1 MPFAELDERRVYY
14 EAHGEGDPVLLLAG
28 LGADHLAWGLQT
40 DAFREQHRVIV
51 FDNPGVGR
59 TQGPPGPYT
68 TELFA
73 DAAAGVLRALGIER
87 AHVVGASMGGTIAQQ
102 LALRHP
108 SLVRSLSL
116 HCTWG
121 RADGHLTAIM
131 RSWQRYAREVP
142 LIDLCRQCW
151 LWVFTVWWFN
161 DRPDEVAKLEQ
172 QVLESEWPQ
181 SPAAFCDQAEACIG
195 HDVLDR
201 LGEVEVP
208 TLITV
213 GDRDMLTPPH
223 HTYAIKDRMP
233 QARVRVWQ
241 QMAHAPFW
249 EIADEFNRVQLE
261 FMREH

>member
-1 MPFAELDERRVYY
+1 MPFAELEERRVYY
-14 EAHGEGDPVLLLAG
+14 EVHGEGDPVLLVAG
-28 LGADHLAWGLQT
+28 LGADHQAWELQAT
-40 DAFREQHRVIV
+40 AFRERHRVIV

-59 TQGPPGPYT
+59 TEGPPGPYT

-73 DAAAGVLRALGIER
+73 DTAAGLLRSLGIEA

-102 LALRHP
+102 IALRHAT
-108 SLVRSLSL
+108 LVRSLSL

-172 QVLESEWPQ
+172 
-181 SPAAFCDQAEACIG
+181 
-195 HDVLDR
+195 DVLDR
-201 LGEVEVP
+201 LADVEAP
-208 TLITV
+208 TLLTV
-213 GDRDMLTPPH
+213 GDRDMLTPAH

-249 EIADEFNRVQLE
+249 EIAEEFNRVQLE
-261 FMREH
+261 FMKEH